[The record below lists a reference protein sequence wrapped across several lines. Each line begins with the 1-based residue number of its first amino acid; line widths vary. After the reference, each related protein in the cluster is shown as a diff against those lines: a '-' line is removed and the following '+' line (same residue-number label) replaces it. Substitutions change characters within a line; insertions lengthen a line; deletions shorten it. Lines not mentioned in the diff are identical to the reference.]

1 MSKLIL
7 FQGDSITDGNRL
19 KTNEWDLNH
28 QMGHGYQ
35 FIINAKLGAMYPE
48 KDYRF
53 INRGISGNRI
63 ADLYDRWENDTVRY
77 SPDILSILVGVNDV
91 HFYLENGSGSLAD
104 RYEEIYQMLIDKV
117 IKNKADTKIVVC
129 EPFVLPVKGKEEYAE
144 KMMYYLEPI
153 QQKAKLIAERNDAVF
168 VPLQQKFTELG
179 KKSGNEYWIW
189 DGVHPTVC
197 GHQVIADEW
206 MRCCEELL

>member
-7 FQGDSITDGNRL
+7 FQGDSITDGNRI

-35 FIINAKLGAMYPE
+35 FIINAKLGAEHPE
-48 KDYRF
+48 RGYRF

-63 ADLYDRWENDTVRY
+63 SDLYARWQEDTVKY
-77 SPDILSILVGVNDV
+77 NADILSILVGVNDANYYV
-91 HFYLENGSGSLAD
+91 ETGKDFFAD
-104 RYEEIYQMLIDKV
+104 DFEKIYQQLIDDVKT
-117 IKNKADTKIVVC
+117 NKADTRFVIC
-129 EPFVLPVKGKEEYAE
+129 EPFVLPVEGKEEYAE
-144 KMMYYLEPI
+144 KMMCYLAPI
-153 QQKAKLIAERNDAVF
+153 QEKARFTAERNGAVF

-179 KKSGNEYWIW
+179 KKFGNEYWIW

-206 MRCCEELL
+206 LKCCEKLL

>member
-1 MSKLIL
+1 MSKIIL
-7 FQGDSITDGNRL
+7 FQGDSITDGNRV

-35 FIINAKLGAMYPE
+35 FIINAKLGATYPE
-48 KDYRF
+48 KDYKF

-63 ADLYDRWENDTVRY
+63 ADLYGRWQEDTVKY

-91 HFYLENGSGSLAD
+91 HFYLENGSGSSAD
-104 RYEEIYQMLIDKV
+104 RYEKIYQLLIDEV
-117 IKNKADTKIVVC
+117 MDNKADTKIVIC

-144 KMMYYLEPI
+144 KMMQQLAPI
-153 QQKAKLIAERNDAVF
+153 QQKAKLIAERNNAIF
-168 VPLQQKFTELG
+168 VPLQQKFNELG
-179 KKSGNEYWIW
+179 AKYGNEYWIW

-206 MRCCEELL
+206 MKCCEKIL